1 MSELW
6 FPDRPPFCTPRLIR
20 LFDEYATTILALLA
34 TYRSEFIERLQ
45 KVQIDLL
52 LIIDEESRSCLDT
65 DRTLN
70 ELRTLTKKT
79 FEGVLQG
86 YRAQDDTVLFD
97 LATETLVMKHTLEEK
112 LNEVTSCQS
121 LFVQL

>member
-6 FPDRPPFCTPRLIR
+6 FPDRPPFCTPELIR
-20 LFDEYATTILALLA
+20 LFDEYATSILALLA
-34 TYRSEFIERLQ
+34 TYRSEFVERLQ
-45 KVQIDLL
+45 KVQADLL
-52 LIIDEESRSCLDT
+52 TIIDEESSSCLHS

-70 ELRTLTKKT
+70 ELRTLTNKT
-79 FEGVLQG
+79 FEGVLRG

-112 LNEVTSCQS
+112 LNEVVSCQS
-121 LFVQL
+121 LFVQP